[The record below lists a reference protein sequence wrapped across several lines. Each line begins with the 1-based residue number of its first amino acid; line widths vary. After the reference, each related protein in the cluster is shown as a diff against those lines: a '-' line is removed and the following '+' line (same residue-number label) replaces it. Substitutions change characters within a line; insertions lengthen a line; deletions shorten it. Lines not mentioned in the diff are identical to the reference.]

1 MTQPS
6 PNIEY
11 LQHPHV
17 YAERDVTIGKRLVII
32 AEADGGTLYEPLL
45 VYHKDMAYN
54 FFAGGPLVGA
64 YEDAAT
70 FEKGLHVYLM
80 RIEPYG
86 HEIALQVLEAFDFDL
101 LFMKGIHFD
110 KNPDVIEMFIEFC
123 KIKEEKGNLVHGI
136 TSLGMQ
142 TYGDVSKLFPEIEK
156 LSIENG
162 DETFENGKYL
172 SVVVDQMDLKD
183 AGAVYA
189 GIVSSLDPETSPINK
204 TIKDV
209 KLTTEFSKP
218 EILAMQQAGV
228 VCFRNTFKKGVTC
241 ASSSCAVS
249 TDGSVH
255 KHISN
260 FRIAQALINE
270 IAVGVKPFIGLPHPA
285 FRALNVED
293 IVEATCIEHRELNRL
308 RDFRY
313 FVGVNDLYGIIDIEI
328 EIVPIFSVHSMTTHS
343 RVRIFK

>member
-17 YAERDVTIGKRLVII
+17 YAERDITIGKRLVII
-32 AEADGGTLYEPLL
+32 AESDGGTLYEPLL
-45 VYHKDMAYN
+45 VYHKDMAYE
-54 FFAGGPLVGA
+54 FFGGGPLVGA

-70 FEKGLHVYLM
+70 FQKGLQVYLM

-86 HEIALQVLEAFDFDL
+86 HEVALQVLEAFDFDL
-101 LFMKGIHFD
+101 LFMKGIRFD
-110 KNPDVIEMFIEFC
+110 KNKDVIEMFIEFC

-136 TSLGMQ
+136 ASLGMQ
-142 TYGDVSKLFPEIEK
+142 TYGDASKLFPEIEA
-156 LSIENG
+156 LSVENG

-172 SVVVDQMDLKD
+172 SLVPDQMDLKD
-183 AGAVYA
+183 AAAVYA
-189 GIVSSLDPETSPINK
+189 GIITYLNPEVSPINK

-209 KLTTEFSKP
+209 KLTVEYSKQ
-218 EILAMQQAGV
+218 EILSFQEAGI

-241 ASSSCAVS
+241 ASSSCAVR
-249 TDGSVH
+249 TEGSVH

-260 FRIAQALINE
+260 FRIAQFLINE
-270 IAVGVKPFIGLPHPA
+270 IAISVRPLVGLPHPT
-285 FRALNVED
+285 FRALNIED
-293 IVEATCIEHRELNRL
+293 IVDATCIEHRELKRL
-308 RDFRY
+308 RDYRY
-313 FVGVNDLYGIIDIEI
+313 RVGVNDLYGIIDVEI